1 MTLSGRLLAGHFAG
15 LATAGQTTTTTR
27 GGGGGGGGGGEAEAG
42 NERWLNEKRS
52 KLCAKH
58 LRIHHG
64 DQLEL
69 GQVEQPGDQQ

>member
-1 MTLSGRLLAGHFAG
+1 MVTLSGRLLAGHFAG
-15 LATAGQTTTTTR
+15 LATAGQTTTTT
-27 GGGGGGGGGGEAEAG
+27 GGGEGG

-64 DQLEL
+64 DRVEL

>member
-1 MTLSGRLLAGHFAG
+1 MVTLSGRLLAGHFAG
-15 LATAGQTTTTTR
+15 LATACQTTATTTR
-27 GGGGGGGGGGEAEAG
+27 GGVG

-64 DQLEL
+64 DRVEL